1 MRQVIGFIA
10 ILAAVILLIFYA
22 SAPGR
27 SDKSDQEQIISLI
40 AKGQQSIERK
50 SVNGVMSCVSDS
62 YSDDMGN
69 SADRLRVYVAD
80 AFKQPGRYQVA
91 VQSPIIE
98 IRGSQ
103 AAASMHVDV
112 VYISSGERDKVFSG
126 DITLILKKEDLRR
139 FFVFPS
145 KEWRVVSAAGIA
157 HFD

>member
-1 MRQVIGFIA
+1 MRRAIGFIA

-27 SDKSDQEQIISLI
+27 NSRSDREQIISLI

-50 SVNGVMSCVSDS
+50 SINGVMSCVSDS

-69 SADRLRVYVAD
+69 NSDRLRVYIAD

-103 AAASMHVDV
+103 ATASMHVDV
-112 VYISSGERDKVFSG
+112 AYAFSGERDKIFSG
-126 DITLILKKEDLRR
+126 DITLILKKEELRR
-139 FFVFPS
+139 FFIFPS
-145 KEWRVVSAAGIA
+145 KEWKVVSAAGIA
-157 HFD
+157 HFE